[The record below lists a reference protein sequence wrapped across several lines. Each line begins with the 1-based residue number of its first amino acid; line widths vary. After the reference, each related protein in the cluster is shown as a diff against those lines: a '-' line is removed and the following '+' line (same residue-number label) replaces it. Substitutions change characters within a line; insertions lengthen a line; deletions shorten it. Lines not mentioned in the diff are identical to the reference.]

1 VSNWWYVAKGKPKGP
16 VGTDQLHYLLRAGTI
31 TAGSPLWK
39 SGMKDWQPAA
49 RFDELALLL
58 RSLPGKNAAPTA
70 GQVGVWRRT
79 RRHLGST
86 IALIVG
92 CLAVIGGFSIL
103 TLAVNIP
110 RVDTFVGDALIGGAI
125 MILGSLAYRSAKKQ
139 KLGEA
144 NSTLTRQFLE
154 IALLVPIFFLMFVRL
169 APHNIPYLVETD
181 PVPDVIVSVWAIVAY
196 LGIGIMPPVRQK
208 DGNRRP

>member
-1 VSNWWYVAKGKPKGP
+1 VSSWWYVAKGKQKGP

-31 TAGSPLWK
+31 TARSLLWK

-58 RSLPGKNAAPTA
+58 RSLPGNAARTA
-70 GQVGVWRRT
+70 EQAGAWRRM

-86 IALIVG
+86 VALIVG
-92 CLAVIGGFSIL
+92 CLAVIGGFSRL
-103 TLAVNIP
+103 TLAVDIP
-110 RVDTFVGDALIGGAI
+110 HVGTFAGDALMGGVM

-139 KLGEA
+139 KLGEV
-144 NSTLTRQFLE
+144 NSTLKRQFLE

-169 APHNIPYLVETD
+169 ASHNIPYLVETD
-181 PVPDVIVSVWAIVAY
+181 PAPDVVISIWAIVAY
-196 LGIGIMPPVRQK
+196 LGIGIMPLIRQK
-208 DGNRRP
+208 DGSRRS